1 MRKVLGLSALA
12 LGMSLS
18 GAWAAAIPD
27 CAGEI
32 ELADANIARVER
44 TNDVLVLRD
53 GRAVHLEGI
62 RFPHAN
68 QDHAPSAVAD
78 QAFDA
83 INGLAKAR
91 DLTVAAVAPKQ
102 DRYDRVRGQV
112 FSDANPSE
120 PWLQIALLKMG
131 MVRVDIA
138 PDRGECAA
146 QLYAAEGEA
155 RAASRGLWAQ
165 PAYQLRTPETLSPSD
180 TGTFQLVQG
189 AVLSAEVKDGRAY
202 LDFGAD
208 WKTDF
213 TVTISPEDMANFRGL
228 GIDPRDY
235 AGKTLRVRGIVQQF
249 NGPEIEVANPK
260 QLEVLN

>member
-1 MRKVLGLSALA
+1 MRGVWALSALA
-12 LGMSLS
+12 LGMSLC
-18 GAWAAAIPD
+18 GARAATIPE

-32 ELADANIARVER
+32 ELPDANIARVER

-68 QDHAPSAVAD
+68 QDRAPAAIAD

-112 FSDANPSE
+112 FSDANPAE
-120 PWLQIALLKMG
+120 PWLQIALLRMG
-131 MVRVDIA
+131 VVRVDIA
-138 PDRGECAA
+138 PDRTECAA
-146 QLYAAEGEA
+146 QLYAAESEA
-155 RAASRGLWAQ
+155 RAAARGLWAQ
-165 PAYQLRTPETLSPSD
+165 PAYAVRTPETLSSGD
-180 TGTFQLVQG
+180 AGTFQIVQG

-213 TVTISPEDMANFRGL
+213 TVTIAPEDMANFRSL

-249 NGPEIEVANPK
+249 NGPEIEIANPK
-260 QLEVLN
+260 QIEVLP